1 MWVRLRR
8 GDSQFERKKGNVRF
22 GATKEGM
29 DQENVENDEDCYA
42 RSRRIPRLSHA
53 IMTVVWQ
60 RYRPAASVIA
70 TMALAALARS
80 VATVPV
86 VRRRCQ
92 LR

>member
-1 MWVRLRR
+1 
-8 GDSQFERKKGNVRF
+8 
-22 GATKEGM
+22 M
-29 DQENVENDEDCYA
+29 DEENVENDEDCYA

-60 RYRPAASVIA
+60 RYRPAAAVIA

-80 VATVPV
+80 SVATVPA